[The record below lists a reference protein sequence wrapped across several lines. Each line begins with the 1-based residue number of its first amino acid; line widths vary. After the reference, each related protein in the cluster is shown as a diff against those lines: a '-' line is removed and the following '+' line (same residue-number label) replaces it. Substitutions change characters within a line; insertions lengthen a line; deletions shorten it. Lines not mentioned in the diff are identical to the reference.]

1 MAGCRRMEC
10 PTAHIMN
17 PCHPM
22 SGCATQMRHGSQR
35 RSPFSP
41 SGSQCTQILAHPS
54 LSIGKFYPIITQ
66 STFPRLRDVHH
77 EPLRSVTIL
86 GNIPL
91 DYFFG
96 ATNKTLDEL
105 VHSTFPTGPGAAGR
119 FASQSNSPSFPP
131 LILKSRWRP
140 PLGILP
146 PLRHVV
152 LPFSS
157 STLSTRALCSK
168 KKVKTAFG

>member
-35 RSPFSP
+35 RRPFSP

-66 STFPRLRDVHH
+66 SRFPRLRDVHH

-91 DYFFG
+91 DYFPVRPTKPWTSSFIRPSR
-96 ATNKTLDEL
+96 L
-105 VHSTFPTGPGAAGR
+105 VLVQLGR

-152 LPFSS
+152 LPSSS

-168 KKVKTAFG
+168 KK